1 MSGAD
6 TIFAL
11 SSGRPPAGVAVVRV
25 SGAGARFALETLAGA
40 VGEPR
45 RMGLVTLRDPTTK
58 EALDRA
64 LTVYFP
70 GPASATGED
79 IAEFHLHGGRAV
91 VADVLAALGRLD
103 GLRLAEPGEFTRR
116 AFANGVMDLAAVEGL
131 ADLIAAETSGQ
142 RRQALAQASGALG
155 AAVAGWRE
163 RLVGIMALVEAS
175 IDFSDEGDVP
185 TNLVASA
192 QTDVAALQRDVA
204 AALDGARRG
213 ERMRSGLVVVIAG
226 PPNAGKSSLLNA
238 LARREV
244 AIVSAVPGTTRDAIE
259 VHLDLD
265 GLPVT
270 VIDTAGLREGADP
283 VEKEGIRRARER
295 MALADLVL
303 WLEPADAPGEAA
315 PEVLAPLW
323 RVATKCD
330 LAEPPP
336 SDSDSKRDAV
346 RHRVSARSGAG
357 LDGLVVD
364 LTAAAAEL
372 IGGEPPLVTRA
383 RQAQAL
389 DAALAALG
397 EANRRADSHPE
408 LIAEDLRRAAA
419 ALGEVIGMVDVED
432 VLDAI
437 FRQFCVG
444 K

>member
-1 MSGAD
+1 MRRCATRRS
-6 TIFAL
+6 
-11 SSGRPPAGVAVVRV
+11 V
-25 SGAGARFALETLAGA
+25 
-40 VGEPR
+40 EP
-45 RMGLVTLRDPTTK
+45 
-58 EALDRA
+58 LDRA

-91 VADVLAALGRLD
+91 VADVLAALGRLE
-103 GLRLAEPGEFTRR
+103 GLRLAEPGDFTRR

-131 ADLIAAETSGQ
+131 ADLIGAATSGQ

-163 RLVGIMALVEAS
+163 RLIAIAALVEAS

-185 TNLVASA
+185 AGLVATA
-192 QTDVAALQRDVA
+192 RTELTALERDVA
-204 AALDGARRG
+204 AALAGARRG

-303 WLEPADAPGEAA
+303 WLEPADGPGEAPPVVTA
-315 PEVLAPLW
+315 PVW

-330 LAEPPP
+330 LAERDP
-336 SDSDSKRDAV
+336 SDSDSKRDGV
-346 RHRVSARSGAG
+346 RHRVSAGAG
-357 LDGLVVD
+357 TGLDALVAD
-364 LTAAAAEL
+364 LAAAAAEMV
-372 IGGEPPLVTRA
+372 GGEPPLVTRA
-383 RQAQAL
+383 RQARAL
-389 DAALAALG
+389 DAAAAALG
-397 EANRRADSHPE
+397 EAAARPDALPE
-408 LIAEDLRRAAA
+408 LMAEDLRRAAR
-419 ALGEVIGMVDVED
+419 ALGEVVGMVDVED

-437 FRQFCVG
+437 FRQFCIG